1 MKWILR
7 IREVIEEDF
16 EDSLEGLMIKTPSQS
31 ASFYTFECFQS
42 YYRFLGSWL
51 SIPGIGETE
60 LLSPSAPPHL
70 VALAPA
76 RRLGP
81 TLIQSTMCYWPFA

>member
-31 ASFYTFECFQS
+31 ASFYTFECFHS
-42 YYRFLGSWL
+42 YYRFLG
-51 SIPGIGETE
+51 P
-60 LLSPSAPPHL
+60 
-70 VALAPA
+70 
-76 RRLGP
+76 
-81 TLIQSTMCYWPFA
+81 